1 MNAGFAR
8 HSPGVPAE
16 TDKSMRIAMFSWE
29 SMHSIALGGLAPH
42 VSELSAAL
50 VRRGHEV
57 HIFTRVGMNQ
67 SLYDS
72 FDGVHYH
79 RCPFEEHP
87 DFVTSMER
95 MCDSFVWHLGETE
108 HFLGAPFDVVHGH
121 DWLVTRALAQTKNS
135 RHRPVVMTVHSTEY
149 GRCGNS
155 LWKDAM
161 SERIRAMEWEGTY
174 VANRVICV
182 SRTLAREV
190 QEQYQV
196 PADKV
201 HPIYNGVN
209 VYKYD
214 PPVDAAA
221 VRRTVQVGVDDP
233 MVFFAGRI
241 TWQKG
246 PDILLDAVPGVLRDH
261 PRTKFVF
268 AGDGD
273 MRPGLEQRA
282 SSAGI
287 AGATRFLGHRNGG
300 ELVGLFKSADLICV
314 PSRNEPF
321 GIVILEAWSATK
333 PVVATRIGGPSE
345 FVENER
351 TGLTVDA
358 DAQPIRLGVSRL
370 ITDRAGAAR
379 MGINGRQEVEA
390 RFSWDHAARETEL
403 VYDATVASVAAQGN
417 GTSARHSPG
426 GNTLSPSTDGT
437 DHSRNG
443 DAPPAAGENAPVGMG
458 VNRNDPSSEAIR
470 RRAHAIFLARKGKP
484 GDPVA
489 DWLQAERELRAERVK
504 SAKAS
509 GLPRDIPNDN
519 TTLKSTAPPRGNGKR
534 PRPAARRT

>member
-1 MNAGFAR
+1 
-8 HSPGVPAE
+8 
-16 TDKSMRIAMFSWE
+16 MRIAMFSWE

-57 HIFTRVGMNQ
+57 HVFTRVGMNQ

-79 RCPFEEHP
+79 RCPFDEHP
-87 DFVTSMER
+87 DFVISMER

-108 HFLGAPFDVVHGH
+108 HFLGAPFDIVHGH

-161 SERIRAMEWEGTY
+161 SERIRALEWEGTF

-182 SRTLAREV
+182 SKTLAREV
-190 QEQYQV
+190 QELYQV
-196 PADKV
+196 PTDKV

-214 PPVDAAA
+214 PPVDSAA

-282 SSAGI
+282 TATGI

-358 DAQPIRLGVSRL
+358 EAHPIREGVSRL
-370 ITDRAGAAR
+370 IEDRVSAER
-379 MGINGRQEVEA
+379 MGRNGRLEVEA
-390 RFSWDHAARETEL
+390 RFSWDHAARETET
-403 VYDATVASVAAQGN
+403 VYDVTLFTAGTNGNGAAARRGKEDSPMAPKKNVPNQLSDASVTMMNEKNVTPGPE
-417 GTSARHSPG
+417 RH
-426 GNTLSPSTDGT
+426 
-437 DHSRNG
+437 
-443 DAPPAAGENAPVGMG
+443 VGKPTHDEI
-458 VNRNDPSSEAIR
+458 RQRAYAIY
-470 RRAHAIFLARKGKP
+470 LARKGAP
-484 GDPVA
+484 GDSVA
-489 DWLQAERELRAERVK
+489 DWIQAERELRQERM
-504 SAKAS
+504 SAVS
-509 GLPRDIPNDN
+509 VGVPLDIPAA
-519 TTLKSTAPPRGNGKR
+519 SPPPRGQTPAQGAARR
-534 PRPAARRT
+534 PRTAARRT

>member
-1 MNAGFAR
+1 
-8 HSPGVPAE
+8 
-16 TDKSMRIAMFSWE
+16 MRIAMFSWE

-79 RCPFEEHP
+79 RCPFEEHA

-121 DWLVTRALAQTKNS
+121 DWLVTRALVQTKNS
-135 RHRPVVMTVHSTEY
+135 RHRPVVMTVHSTEF
-149 GRCGNS
+149 GRCGNC
-155 LWKDAM
+155 LWKDPM

-174 VANRVICV
+174 IANRVICV
-182 SRTLAREV
+182 SKTLAREV

-246 PDILLDAVPGVLRDH
+246 PDILLEAVPGVLRDH

-282 SSAGI
+282 TATGV

-345 FVENER
+345 FVDHER

-370 ITDRAGAAR
+370 IADRVGAAR
-379 MGINGRQEVEA
+379 MGLNGRQEVEA

-403 VYDATVASVAAQGN
+403 IYDATLTSVAGQGN
-417 GTSARHSPG
+417 GTTARQSPG
-426 GNTLSPSTDGT
+426 GNTMRPPTDGPNY
-437 DHSRNG
+437 SG
-443 DAPPAAGENAPVGMG
+443 SSEVAPTAGTHAAIGKG
-458 VNRNDPSSEAIR
+458 VNPNDPSPAEIR
-470 RRAHAIFLARKGKP
+470 RRAHALYLARNGAP

-489 DWLQAERELRAERVK
+489 DWLQAERELRAERMDAARARSNPREIPGDQ
-504 SAKAS
+504 SA
-509 GLPRDIPNDN
+509 LPGQ
-519 TTLKSTAPPRGNGKR
+519 APLRGVGKR
-534 PRPAARRT
+534 PRPTARRT